1 MVMKIGR
8 ICMGAIASFLS
19 AALAK
24 RGYSIVAIL
33 QLPERLAK
41 NPALYVESVQDLPAD
56 NARDSALAVMSVLSK
71 LEQTLQ
77 PKTL

>member
-1 MVMKIGR
+1 MKIGG

-33 QLPERLAK
+33 RLSERVAK
-41 NPALYVESVQDLPAD
+41 NPTLYVESVQDLPAD
-56 NARDSALAVMSVLSK
+56 NPRDSGLAVMSVLSK